1 MGLDILGKH
10 VPRKM
15 LTENNGVRTLRNVQ
29 IGKTCD
35 EQMPLWAILLPLRSG
50 TKLVNLRI
58 ACRDSIW
65 ACRAHDAAEG
75 LTAIRL
81 RETRYE
87 IVF

>member
-35 EQMPLWAILLPLRSG
+35 EQMPLWGLCQTKIL
-50 TKLVNLRI
+50 VI
-58 ACRDSIW
+58 FM
-65 ACRAHDAAEG
+65 
-75 LTAIRL
+75 
-81 RETRYE
+81 
-87 IVF
+87 IV